1 MADQRAI
8 VAVLAGGL
16 GERLGGAK
24 PSVALASR
32 PLVGYPLE
40 AAADAGLEAIV
51 VAKRSTVLPPLEV
64 EVVYEPEEP
73 RHPLCGIV
81 AALRFAAA
89 RSPIPAVVT
98 LACDM
103 PFLTGSLLAWLAGRD
118 GAVMAQLEGRAQP
131 LLARYPVEGLAL
143 LARSLAEGRSLRSAL
158 GVLAPSIVAERE
170 LRRFGDP
177 TRLCFNVNDRGDLRT
192 AQEWLASGDVRSLRR

>member
-1 MADQRAI
+1 MADQQVI
-8 VAVLAGGL
+8 VAVLAGGR
-16 GERLGGAK
+16 GERIGGAK
-24 PSVALASR
+24 PSVALGSR

-51 VAKRSTVLPPLEV
+51 VAKRSTVLPRLDV

-73 RHPLCGIV
+73 RHPLCGIL
-81 AALRFAAA
+81 AALRFAGG
-89 RSPIPAVVT
+89 RSQAPAVVT

-118 GAVMAQLEGRAQP
+118 GAVMAQLDGRAQP
-131 LLARYPVEGLAL
+131 LLARCPVEGLAA
-143 LARSLAEGRSLRSAL
+143 LARALTEGRSLRSAL
-158 GVLAPSIVAERE
+158 AVLAPSIVADRE

-177 TRLCFNVNDRGDLRT
+177 MRLCFNVNDRGDLRT
-192 AQEWLASGDVRSLRR
+192 AREWLASGEV